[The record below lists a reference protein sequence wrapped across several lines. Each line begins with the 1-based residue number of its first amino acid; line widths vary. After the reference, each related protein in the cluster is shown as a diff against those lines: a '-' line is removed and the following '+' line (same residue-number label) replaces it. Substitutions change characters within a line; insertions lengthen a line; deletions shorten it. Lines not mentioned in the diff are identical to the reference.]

1 MESPWLRAFTVCSA
15 VTFFLVCCSN
25 NSQAFCFEEAGAQY
39 NLPPQLLWS
48 IAKNESNFKPD
59 AVNRNKNGSYDY
71 GVMQINSS
79 WAGRLGDKLWSELAD
94 PCTNV
99 KVGAWIL
106 SQCIKEYGYGWRGV
120 GCYNSRTPGKNEAYA
135 NRIADILVH
144 YKQY

>member
-1 MESPWLRAFTVCSA
+1 MRIPRQTALFICVAAALIT
-15 VTFFLVCCSN
+15 TCCSN
-25 NSQAFCFEEAGAQY
+25 SCSAFCFEEAGMQY

-48 IAKNESNFKPD
+48 IAKSESNFKPD
-59 AVNRNKNGSYDY
+59 AVNVNKNGSYDY

-79 WAGRLGDKLWSELAD
+79 WAGRLGDKLWSQLAD

-106 SQCIKEYGYGWRGV
+106 RQCINDYGYNWKAI

-135 NRIADILVH
+135 QRIAAILVG
-144 YKQY
+144 YRQ